1 MLLTRRSSVCR
12 VSLLPH
18 PLRCPPLSPLL
29 LTPATLCMLAG
40 SDLAWGAIVLSLI
53 KQWRNAFRCRRRGLC
68 RWLWRASSCW
78 LFESTCWKEWVT
90 WESMT
95 GIFFFFPLLTSC
107 VWERCWL
114 RPLDGDVIPFFT
126 ATRLLC
132 GPTVEYC
139 RWYLGSFS
147 PWMWRKSCSGLH
159 FHYYTAGDERCVK
172 WNRRALPPHL
182 RRTTLIFWPPLTRI
196 ILSFL
201 FSLLFI
207 SHNRLICR

>member
-53 KQWRNAFRCRRRGLC
+53 KQWRNAFRCRWRGRC

-90 WESMT
+90 WERAWQA
-95 GIFFFFPLLTSC
+95 FFFFP
-107 VWERCWL
+107 
-114 RPLDGDVIPFFT
+114 
-126 ATRLLC
+126 
-132 GPTVEYC
+132 
-139 RWYLGSFS
+139 
-147 PWMWRKSCSGLH
+147 
-159 FHYYTAGDERCVK
+159 
-172 WNRRALPPHL
+172 PPHVL
-182 RRTTLIFWPPLTRI
+182 CVGAMLTQASRWRCY
-196 ILSFL
+196 
-201 FSLLFI
+201 SLLH
-207 SHNRLICR
+207 SHSVALWPHGRVLSLVLGEF